1 MSARDAGAAAEQRS
15 TTGPCRSGLGVSFA
29 VAAAGAAAL
38 VAHAAYRLPYFVDD
52 AFISLRYVQRLLE
65 GRGLTW
71 TDGERVEGYSNLL
84 WVLACAALGALGID
98 LVLAARVLGV
108 GGSAAALFAV
118 VAAVAP
124 RSRSEAL
131 PALAGAL
138 AFALSGTV
146 AIWTIGGLEQ
156 PLLAALLAW
165 AFVLAFPMLSPTE
178 PARWLAP
185 GVLLAL
191 ACLTRPD
198 GALFAAGSVLG
209 LLLVRGRERATLRLA
224 ARLALL
230 PALAVLGQLAFRL
243 VYYGQWL
250 PNTAFVKL
258 GFGLVRLR
266 HGLIYLVGGL
276 GSLLPLVI
284 LAAGLFAALRRGD
297 AAHRRIRFLAVP
309 MLLWCGYLV
318 AIGGD
323 VNAAWRHFTPIALGL
338 ALMIAI
344 GLSELDA
351 REGGARVAARASAL
365 ATLCLLW
372 VLQLSDPQL
381 NRARDE
387 RWQWDGEVVGRLLGT
402 AFAAEQP
409 LLAVDAAGS
418 VPYFSRLPALDML
431 GLSDGFLAHHRP
443 SDFGSGVLGHEL
455 GDGAYVLS
463 REPDLV
469 LFCYRFT
476 LPEPCFRSGI
486 EMLDDPRF
494 AAAYRLIR
502 LEGHDPY
509 LFRSVIWARAEG
521 GRIGIRRS
529 ESEVVVPAW
538 FATDA
543 AASAAHLG
551 VNGKLVVSVAARSP
565 AGVAALALVPGG
577 WTVSAIGRGPAPRVL
592 VSETGSKTWRS
603 GEGSVAFELAGGGE
617 PRVDVLVRA
626 AGPSEIFV
634 LEALRFERTA
644 LELESRDPRD
654 PDDQESTR
662 GRRIRSGPKERR
674 NAA

>member
-1 MSARDAGAAAEQRS
+1 MNPSQAGPAAEQPS
-15 TTGPCRSGLGVSFA
+15 AAGPHGSGLGMSFA

-98 LVLAARVLGV
+98 LVLAARMLGV
-108 GGSAAALFAV
+108 AGSTAALCAV

-124 RSRSEAL
+124 RARSEAL

-138 AFALSGTV
+138 VFALSGTV

-156 PLLAALLAW
+156 PLLVALLAW
-165 AFVLAFPMLSPTE
+165 AFVLAFPMLD
-178 PARWLAP
+178 PAAAGRERWLAP

-198 GALFAAGSVLG
+198 GALLVAGSVLG
-209 LLLVRGRERATLRLA
+209 LLLVRGRDPATLRLA

-230 PALAVLGQLAFRL
+230 PALAVLAQLAFRL
-243 VYYGQWL
+243 VYYGQWV

-258 GFGLVRLR
+258 GLGLVRLR
-266 HGLIYLVGGL
+266 HGLFYLVGGL

-284 LAAGLFAALRRGD
+284 LAGVLSMAVRRGGAED
-297 AAHRRIRFLAVP
+297 RRIRFVAVP

-323 VNAAWRHFTPIALGL
+323 VNAAWRHHTVIALGL
-338 ALMIAI
+338 ALIIAL
-344 GLSELDA
+344 GLSELET
-351 REGGARVAARASAL
+351 RGGGAKVAARAGAAAAL
-365 ATLCLLW
+365 FLLW

-381 NRARDE
+381 DRARNE

-418 VPYFSRLPALDML
+418 VPFFSRLPALDML
-431 GLSDGFLAHHRP
+431 GLSDGYLAHHRP
-443 SDFGSGVLGHEL
+443 VDFGSGALGHEL

-476 LPEPCFRSGI
+476 QPEPCFRSGL
-486 EMLDDPRF
+486 ELVRSPDF

-502 LEGHDPY
+502 LEGQDPY
-509 LFRSVIWARAEG
+509 RFRAVIWARAEK
-521 GRIGIRRS
+521 GRIGIRRGP
-529 ESEVVVPAW
+529 SEVVVPAW
-538 FATDA
+538 FATDTA
-543 AASAAHLG
+543 TSAAHLG
-551 VNGKLVVSVAARSP
+551 FDRKLVVSVAARSP
-565 AGVAALALVPGG
+565 AALAALPLAPGR
-577 WTVSAIGRGPAPRVL
+577 WTASAVGYGPPPRVL
-592 VSETGSKTWRS
+592 VSETGSKRWRS
-603 GEGSVAFELAGGGE
+603 GEGSVAFDLARARE

-626 AGPSEIFV
+626 AGPSQIFV
-634 LEALRFERTA
+634 LEALRFERTP
-644 LELESRDPRD
+644 LEMESRDPREQ
-654 PDDQESTR
+654 DDQ
-662 GRRIRSGPKERR
+662 
-674 NAA
+674 